1 MFGTVRKHS
10 QALWIPI
17 IIVIV
22 VSFVIYFTPGVDP
35 FENRGPRQ
43 SESDSELSFAREQ
56 IILQQALNFA
66 REMSNNP
73 QMRGFIPPRELVIS
87 QIASQFPPKDLNG
100 DQETDISGL
109 DYQAHLRLLRLR
121 KAESVGIMV
130 SDNMV
135 KARMEQ
141 MFSNPNDKKFSITLY
156 NNFLKSYQTDDTAVR
171 FLAAG
176 KAGEIQLEEFYREE
190 IALGLLDQLMTRSIG
205 FFSNQTISGQ
215 VAEEN
220 RKYTAQAIFFS
231 TSNRVSEVTNF
242 STTATNF
249 TQHYQSVSDQYFVE
263 PKRKATYVFFSITN
277 YMEAAKKQI
286 NFEELITERRKL
298 HNTSTNVVDHLTDAS
313 GTNKLTGAKLDEAL
327 VDDVFKSNQIKLET
341 KTLPQAK
348 DEATTFRKKLFVD
361 GVQWDL
367 ARLRAEAAKEKLPVQ
382 STIVSAANENSVL
395 PQKVVDA
402 VFSIPDKAK
411 GKLSTSAIEV
421 KSTPGGQFTP
431 QTLAESGQ
439 GYYVFGLEE
448 IIPGRTRKFIELS
461 KDEQD
466 TVKKSFVEKEVK
478 RLANEEAK
486 DWRDTVTELMASGSS
501 FTDATK
507 DSKYQIINLPA
518 MTLSE
523 RDVNATA
530 LKELATVSEIQSS
543 ISALERENRGNTN
556 NTNWLSSY
564 NTSTTEGVGG
574 FIVHVSK
581 VEAGDA
587 PQPEELS
594 AFANQQR
601 QMARNFNSSSMADRF
616 GLTPVWLDTDIK
628 ILNSKLILQGL
639 LSSLVNLPYQYE
651 TTLQEYQDLSKTIEQ
666 IESGETKLS
675 GNITLNDL
683 KEDYTEAES
692 KLIKLRSNN
701 ADALPRELRKANQTY
716 LQLTGDTKT
725 YTKEIEDALE
735 AANEFDLEI
744 LRKEID
750 QNPER
755 IFTAIANARQKEENI
770 SDQLKK
776 LREDPKKT
784 ATQEMKNMVLDSA
797 QAKKRLTDLNS
808 IAKDT
813 LKKTNLTLSKLKT
826 TQDKRKAEDLV
837 KRLKELIK

>member
-56 IILQQALNFA
+56 IILQQALN
-66 REMSNNP
+66 MSNNP

-87 QIASQFPPKDLNG
+87 QIAAQFPPKDLNG

-130 SDNMV
+130 SDNMI

-156 NNFLKSYQTDDTAVR
+156 NNFLESYQTDDRAVR

-176 KAGEIQLEEFYREE
+176 KAGEIQLEEFIRED
-190 IALGLLDQLMTRSIG
+190 IALRLLDQLMTRSIG

-313 GTNKLTGAKLDEAL
+313 GTNKLTGAKLDDAL

-348 DEATTFRKKLFVD
+348 DEATAFRKKLFVD
-361 GVQWDL
+361 GAQWDL

-395 PQKVVDA
+395 PQKVVNA

-421 KSTPGGQFTP
+421 KSTPGGQFNP

-439 GYYVFGLEE
+439 GYYVFGLED
-448 IIPGRTRKFIELS
+448 IIPGRTPKYIELS

-518 MTLSE
+518 MTLTE

-564 NTSTTEGVGG
+564 NPSTTEGVGG

-587 PQPEELS
+587 PQPEELR

-639 LSSLVNLPYQYE
+639 LSSLINLPYQYE
-651 TTLQEYQDLSKTIEQ
+651 TTLQEYQDLSKTIGQ

-683 KEDYTEAES
+683 KEDYTEAEN
-692 KLIKLRSNN
+692 KLIRLRSNN

-744 LRKEID
+744 LKKEID

-770 SDQLKK
+770 SNQLKK